1 MLVEKP
7 ERDNLEDL
15 GVNGRKVLIRK
26 MKKYDART

>member
-15 GVNGRKVLIRK
+15 GLNGRTLLIRK
-26 MKKYDART
+26 MKKYDAKS